1 MRCDLIFNS
10 FFVKYEKY
18 LDTRCYNVIYVQYCT
33 KRTSRTKAVQFFFI
47 VYDVYR
53 QLVLSVTSARHTCNI
68 VLCNQNLGFV
78 CHIFLL
84 KLFNDFHFQKGR

>member
-1 MRCDLIFNS
+1 MYSI
-10 FFVKYEKY
+10 
-18 LDTRCYNVIYVQYCT
+18 VQNGHRARKLCN
-33 KRTSRTKAVQFFFI
+33 FFI

-84 KLFNDFHFQKGR
+84 KLFNDFYFQKVAKLVTVLHNNVEALLNLYLVEYF